1 MFIKKDHLKVVAKIA
16 WSFNKTTGIEF
27 EELYSE
33 GCLALCETLFPDQP
47 DEGYAFH
54 PRKGYKLTTHIA
66 KHVYNRLNNF
76 VNRNG
81 YIKEKLQAIPAEE
94 TGWEYGEDDPIIDF
108 NEDLSKVIST
118 ANKDVQQVIN
128 LVLQKPEIYGRQKP
142 KFARGQIRNDLREL
156 GWTWERIWKTIRD
169 TKFFINENLNN
180 CII

>member
-33 GCLALCETLFPDQP
+33 GCLALCEAIPEYDPDK
-47 DEGYAFH
+47 DC
-54 PRKGYKLTTHIA
+54 KLTTFIYRRVQNHLINTV
-66 KHVYNRLNNF
+66 KRY
-76 VNRNG
+76 G
-81 YIKEKLQAIPAEE
+81 YVKEKFQAIPAEE

-128 LVLQKPEIYGRQKP
+128 LVLQKPEIYGRQKS